1 MGQDPKIFY
10 LLSKKIVN
18 KGIIFILFKDK
29 INKFFSKWKNQIRMK
44 IHQSLNHIIYDMIS
58 FVKSLELVKLC
69 I

>member
-29 INKFFSKWKNQIRMK
+29 INKFFSK
-44 IHQSLNHIIYDMIS
+44 
-58 FVKSLELVKLC
+58 
-69 I
+69 